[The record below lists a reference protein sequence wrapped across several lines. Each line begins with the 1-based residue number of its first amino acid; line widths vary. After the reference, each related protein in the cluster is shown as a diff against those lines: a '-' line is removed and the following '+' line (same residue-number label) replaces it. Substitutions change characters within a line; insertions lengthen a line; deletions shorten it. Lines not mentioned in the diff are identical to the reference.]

1 MIHWPEIVPEKL
13 RASVCGGL
21 HAGKVTL
28 YARKWSVSPEVA
40 GPAIVHQE
48 AGHGL
53 MGGGKLALAVVGG
66 YLLGRTKKMK
76 LAIMLGGALAGK
88 KISTDPA
95 ALLGQVTKLVSASPE
110 LQRLD
115 SAVRGRLLEAGKD
128 AALAVASSRMEALTD
143 SLVDRVENLGKP
155 AAGAT
160 KAAGEAAGAAGDT
173 VTQAGGAAGDAAS
186 ATAGAAKDTVR
197 GERLEQFS

>member
-13 RASVCGGL
+13 RASVCSGL

-53 MGGGKLALAVVGG
+53 MGGGKLALAIVGG
-66 YLLGRTKKMK
+66 YLLGRTKRMK

-95 ALLGQVTKLVSASPE
+95 ALLGQATKLVNASPE
-110 LQRLD
+110 LQKLD
-115 SAVRGRLLEAGKD
+115 AAVRGRLLEAGKD
-128 AALAVASSRMEALTD
+128 ADLLVLRRDSLEIVEVIARGRRMVRGGDLDIREKVVETSSREFH
-143 SLVDRVENLGKP
+143 LV
-155 AAGAT
+155 
-160 KAAGEAAGAAGDT
+160 GE
-173 VTQAGGAAGDAAS
+173 
-186 ATAGAAKDTVR
+186 K
-197 GERLEQFS
+197 